1 MVDLKMTE
9 DGDLVLS
16 DSGDLAIVYGD
27 EQLAQEILFRMKTQK
42 GDWLLSP
49 DIGVSLER
57 FIGEP
62 NTELTRSAIEMAVL
76 NEITKDGLI
85 ISAQVD
91 CVPLNENELL
101 IVVEFPSQEND
112 DRVIQI
118 STGLDLRA
126 GLVFSRINSRE
137 I

>member
-1 MVDLKMTE
+1 MVDLKMTN

-16 DSGDLAIVYGD
+16 DNGDLAIVYGD

-42 GDWLLSP
+42 GDWVLSP

-62 NTELTRSAIEMAVL
+62 NTELTRSAIEMTVL

-118 STGLDLRA
+118 SSGLDLRA